1 MKRLTI
7 LIDMDDVLE
16 DLVGCWISELN
27 RKHGTKVTIEDV
39 TDWKI
44 AKFFP
49 TLSSEEL
56 YEPLFDP
63 NMWSRLEA
71 MPNAPETVKRLVDDG
86 HTIRVVTATHYGTV
100 LPKMKR
106 FLSMYPFL
114 KWEDVIIASD
124 KSLIAGDVII
134 DDAPHNLETSKCRIK
149 LLFDRPHNRKYP
161 AEANGMCRVKTWA
174 QIQSRIEK
182 IIETEESNERYESA

>member
-27 RKHGTKVTIEDV
+27 RKHGTTVTIEDV

-56 YEPLFDP
+56 YAPLFDP
-63 NMWSRLEA
+63 DMWSRLEA
-71 MPNAPETVKRLVDDG
+71 MPNAPEIVRRLVDDG

-124 KSLIAGDVII
+124 KSMIVGDVII
-134 DDAPHNLETSKCRIK
+134 DDGTHNLETASCAKI
-149 LLFDRPHNRKYP
+149 LFDRPHNRSYD
-161 AEANGMCRVKTWA
+161 AEANGMIRVKSW
-174 QIQSRIEK
+174 
-182 IIETEESNERYESA
+182 EEIYAVISKMAGGNE